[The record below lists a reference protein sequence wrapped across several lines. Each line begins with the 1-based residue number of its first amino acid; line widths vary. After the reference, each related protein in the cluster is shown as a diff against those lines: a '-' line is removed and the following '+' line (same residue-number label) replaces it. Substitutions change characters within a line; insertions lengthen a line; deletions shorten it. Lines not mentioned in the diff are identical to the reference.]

1 MIMAEY
7 VTSLLISLACGM
19 ILGTAGLF
27 GLRFILAKEL
37 DGYAVIGSLGP
48 DVYIIAII
56 AYCIILLFA
65 DRHQLRNLPADP
77 ECLWRLSDPY
87 KKKKYPQKWRWLI
100 LLTLLGVDLIHSSIT
115 GYEEVSILNAVLF
128 LLGIYCLLNS
138 LASLLLKW
146 TSASDRRY
154 LSRCCPRFPGSTGS
168 GKMCAISSF

>member
-1 MIMAEY
+1 MTAYLSSLINIKSRMSDYRMFSVLGIRSATLSFMIMAEY

-65 DRHQLRNLPADP
+65 TAINYESYLQIRNAFGAIRSVQKKNPAEMEMADPADSP
-77 ECLWRLSDPY
+77 WRRSHTQQYYRL
-87 KKKKYPQKWRWLI
+87 
-100 LLTLLGVDLIHSSIT
+100 
-115 GYEEVSILNAVLF
+115 
-128 LLGIYCLLNS
+128 
-138 LASLLLKW
+138 
-146 TSASDRRY
+146 
-154 LSRCCPRFPGSTGS
+154 
-168 GKMCAISSF
+168 